1 MTVICIDNIEYY
13 PINGNLNLT
22 IGKKY
27 EAFDVSSNYYIIKN
41 DNNSILH
48 VAKRRFNTISEYRH
62 NKLNKLEI

>member
-27 EAFDVSSNYYIIKN
+27 EVVYNNPNFYAIRN
-41 DNNSILH
+41 DMNNILH
-48 VAKRRFNTISEYRH
+48 VNKGRFNTISEYRN